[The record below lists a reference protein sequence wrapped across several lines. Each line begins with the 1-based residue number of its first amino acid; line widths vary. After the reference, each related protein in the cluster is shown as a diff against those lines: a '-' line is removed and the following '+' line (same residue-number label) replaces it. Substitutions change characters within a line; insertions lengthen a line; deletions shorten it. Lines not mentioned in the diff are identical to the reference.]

1 MSRRLEIE
9 ITSIN
14 GDVAT
19 WRAAGAK
26 LPKGVL
32 NVSLVPGDA
41 RVGVVYRADVEQY
54 MEGMEVL
61 SVLPAKTASP
71 LDPKKERLEI
81 LVKESSGP
89 DVTVTYASKGRG
101 GRGERG
107 ERGDRGERGERRP
120 RGDRPARGDR
130 PSSDRPARSE
140 RSGRPDRA
148 RPGSRPERPAGPPLT
163 TTHRNAFLATLSPEQ
178 LPVAEQLLRGGM
190 PAVRAAVAEQNK
202 NASAQGRP
210 TVDPTTIDRIAED
223 LLSKSNLA
231 MWKDRAAGALGA
243 GKELKLRDLRAV
255 VTSAKT
261 TTLDDDARAQ
271 LKELQTLLNA
281 RLDVLR
287 TRWTSDLDQALA
299 AQNWADAL
307 RLAARPPDMSTR
319 LSSEAASAIVAGVSA
334 ALNPDQ
340 TPAVF
345 VELVELSAETSIRRN
360 IKPVGIPAD
369 EGCRTVAVKYAGA
382 IPEFAKLLGMKVP
395 PPPPPTRRPAS
406 RRAS

>member
-107 ERGDRGERGERRP
+107 ERGDRGERG
-120 RGDRPARGDR
+120 
-130 PSSDRPARSE
+130 
-140 RSGRPDRA
+140 
-148 RPGSRPERPAGPPLT
+148 
-163 TTHRNAFLATLSPEQ
+163 
-178 LPVAEQLLRGGM
+178 
-190 PAVRAAVAEQNK
+190 
-202 NASAQGRP
+202 
-210 TVDPTTIDRIAED
+210 
-223 LLSKSNLA
+223 
-231 MWKDRAAGALGA
+231 
-243 GKELKLRDLRAV
+243 
-255 VTSAKT
+255 
-261 TTLDDDARAQ
+261 
-271 LKELQTLLNA
+271 
-281 RLDVLR
+281 
-287 TRWTSDLDQALA
+287 
-299 AQNWADAL
+299 
-307 RLAARPPDMSTR
+307 
-319 LSSEAASAIVAGVSA
+319 
-334 ALNPDQ
+334 
-340 TPAVF
+340 
-345 VELVELSAETSIRRN
+345 
-360 IKPVGIPAD
+360 
-369 EGCRTVAVKYAGA
+369 
-382 IPEFAKLLGMKVP
+382 
-395 PPPPPTRRPAS
+395 
-406 RRAS
+406 